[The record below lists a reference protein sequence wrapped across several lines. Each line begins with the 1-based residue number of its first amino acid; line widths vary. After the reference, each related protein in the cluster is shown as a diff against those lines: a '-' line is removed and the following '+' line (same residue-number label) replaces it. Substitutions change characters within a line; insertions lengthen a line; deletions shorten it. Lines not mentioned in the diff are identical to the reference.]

1 MGDRYVLLWDMEVV
15 LCILSMFISVTVS
28 VDASFLGMIRLRLW
42 ILVLSGGGFTD
53 DFLEQLLLFEVCIW
67 LSI

>member
-42 ILVLSGGGFTD
+42 ILVLSGSGFTD